1 MLLIYVSNSFIVLN
15 SWVVLEVFI
24 WYLIVALFET
34 SIVPSIMVV
43 YSILLNPS
51 SLYEPMVAVAMFLPF
66 RVAVNL
72 PAGALPNFISTL
84 VPLLA
89 FDLKFWCSA
98 FITRVVLPYPL

>member
-1 MLLIYVSNSFIVLN
+1 
-15 SWVVLEVFI
+15 
-24 WYLIVALFET
+24 
-34 SIVPSIMVV
+34 MVV

-89 FDLKFWCSA
+89 LDLKF
-98 FITRVVLPYPL
+98 